1 MKIGLFGT
9 GAYGIA
15 LCSILSH
22 NNHDITMWT
31 KIEKEKEELLTTRCN
46 KEKLP
51 NYKIDAK
58 VKITSDIDNCN
69 TSSICNIFM
78 RRIRTI
84 YKG

>member
-31 KIEKEKEELLTTRCN
+31 KIEKK
-46 KEKLP
+46 KK
-51 NYKIDAK
+51 NY
-58 VKITSDIDNCN
+58 
-69 TSSICNIFM
+69 
-78 RRIRTI
+78 
-84 YKG
+84 

>member
-51 NYKIDAK
+51 NYKIDAN
-58 VKITSDIDNCN
+58 VKITSDIEETAD
-69 TSSICNIFM
+69 M
-78 RRIRTI
+78 
-84 YKG
+84 